1 MNLTPRLRKILLIL
15 LEKDTTMSVQ
25 ELAERVGVSKRTV
38 QRELEYLGNE
48 LDAYGISFES
58 RTGKGVWLSGDTEQ
72 KKKLQQELCR
82 SDDYDVSDR
91 EDRRKRLL
99 LEILKD
105 KGLKKLFYYADL
117 FQVSEA
123 TVSSDLESVEG
134 WLGEH
139 GLKVT
144 RKPGSGTMISGSE
157 GNYRKAIRVFIEENI
172 DTRTLREAYD
182 ISESEKPEEIS
193 YHSISWIFKEDVLK
207 KVRKCISG
215 MNNRKILSLTESSY
229 VGLVLHITIAINRIL
244 KNEIIE
250 TKEELLQRMEKDEDF
265 LLAEEI
271 VARLE
276 EEFAISIP
284 EIEKAYICLHIK
296 GAKHQGIEW
305 DGAKT
310 VEIERQ
316 ELLEMMNEMIDAYD
330 KEAAFVL
337 KQDNEFIQGLLAH
350 LQPTLIR
357 LIYDMKIANP
367 VLEEIKSSY
376 PDIFEKSKN
385 VARVLEKWVQRPVPE
400 EETGFLAV
408 HFGAAMVRMEG
419 KQENLRRVRVG
430 IVCASGIGISRL
442 MLSKLDKMFKDR
454 LWMET
459 YGKNDITPYIIS
471 KTDFFI
477 SSISLKNVDA
487 DILWVNPLLN
497 DEDIDKIGQKLYY
510 YERLPRK
517 EQEETLFST
526 ELEQINLLA
535 MQIKTIIRYLEVFK
549 VSNDVTFG
557 ELVEAIA
564 RKMSPY
570 GDRQA
575 VIQADIEEREKI
587 ASQVF
592 AEFGFAL
599 LHTRTKGVMRP
610 SFSVCLTKDG
620 KAFKDPY
627 FKGISVVLVMLLP
640 VDENIRINSDIL
652 GYISSSLIEDY
663 DFLLTITGGDKPKIE
678 EELSKQLRKYFNK
691 CISQMQ

>member
-1 MNLTPRLRKILLIL
+1 MNLTPRLRKVLLIL

-134 WLGEH
+134 WLEEH

-157 GNYRKAIRVFIEENI
+157 ENYRKAIRVFIEENI

-207 KVRKCISG
+207 KVTKCISG

-477 SSISLKNVDA
+477 SSISMKNVDA

-575 VIQADIEEREKI
+575 MIQADIEEREKI

>member
-1 MNLTPRLRKILLIL
+1 MNLTPRLRKVLLIL

-134 WLGEH
+134 WLEEH

-157 GNYRKAIRVFIEENI
+157 ENYRKAIRVFIEENI

-207 KVRKCISG
+207 KVTKCISG
-215 MNNRKILSLTESSY
+215 MNSRKILSLTESSY

-575 VIQADIEEREKI
+575 MIQADIEEREKI

>member
-134 WLGEH
+134 WLEEH

-157 GNYRKAIRVFIEENI
+157 ENYRKAIRVFIEENI

-207 KVRKCISG
+207 KVTKCISG
-215 MNNRKILSLTESSY
+215 MNSRKILSLTESSY

-575 VIQADIEEREKI
+575 MIQADIEEREKI

>member
-134 WLGEH
+134 WLEEH

-207 KVRKCISG
+207 KVTKCISG

>member
-1 MNLTPRLRKILLIL
+1 MNLTPRLRKVLLIL

-134 WLGEH
+134 WLEEH

-157 GNYRKAIRVFIEENI
+157 ENYRKAIRVFIEENI

-207 KVRKCISG
+207 KVTKCISG
-215 MNNRKILSLTESSY
+215 MNSRKILSLTESSY

-477 SSISLKNVDA
+477 SSISMKNVDA

-575 VIQADIEEREKI
+575 MIQADIEEREKI

-691 CISQMQ
+691 YISQMQ

>member
-58 RTGKGVWLSGDTEQ
+58 RTGKGVWLSGDIEQ

-134 WLGEH
+134 WLEEH

-157 GNYRKAIRVFIEENI
+157 ENYRKAIRVFIEENI

-207 KVRKCISG
+207 KVTKCISG

-575 VIQADIEEREKI
+575 MIQADIEEREKI

>member
-134 WLGEH
+134 WLEEH

-157 GNYRKAIRVFIEENI
+157 ENYRKAIRVFIEENI

-207 KVRKCISG
+207 KVTKCISG

-477 SSISLKNVDA
+477 SSISMKNVDA

-575 VIQADIEEREKI
+575 MIQADIEEREKI

-691 CISQMQ
+691 YISQMQ

>member
-1 MNLTPRLRKILLIL
+1 MNLTPRLRKILRIL

-72 KKKLQQELCR
+72 KKKLQQELCG

-105 KGLKKLFYYADL
+105 KGLKKLFYYANL

-144 RKPGSGTMISGSE
+144 RKPGSGIEISGSE
-157 GNYRKAIRVFIEENI
+157 ENYRRAIRVFIEENI

-182 ISESEKPEEIS
+182 ISESETQEEIS
-193 YHSISWIFKEDVLK
+193 YHSISWIFKEDILK
-207 KVRKCISG
+207 KVTKCISG

-250 TKEELLQRMEKDEDF
+250 TNEELLHRMEKDEDF

-276 EEFAISIP
+276 EEFSISIP

-330 KEAAFVL
+330 KEAAFAL

-350 LQPTLIR
+350 LQPTFIR
-357 LIYDMKIANP
+357 LLYDMKIANP

-385 VARVLEKWVQRPVPE
+385 VARVLEKWVQKPVPE

-487 DILWVNPLLN
+487 DVLWVNPLLN

-549 VSNDVTFG
+549 VSNDVSFG

-575 VIQADIEEREKI
+575 MIQADIEEREKI

-620 KAFKDPY
+620 KAFSDPY

-663 DFLLTITGGDKPKIE
+663 DFLLTITSGDKSKIE

>member
-207 KVRKCISG
+207 KVTKCISG

>member
-58 RTGKGVWLSGDTEQ
+58 RTGKGVWLSGDIEQ

-134 WLGEH
+134 WLEEH

-157 GNYRKAIRVFIEENI
+157 ENYRKAIRVFIEENI

-207 KVRKCISG
+207 KVTKCISG
-215 MNNRKILSLTESSY
+215 MNNRKILSLTENSY

-575 VIQADIEEREKI
+575 MIQADIEEREKI

-691 CISQMQ
+691 YISQMQ

>member
-134 WLGEH
+134 WLEEH

-157 GNYRKAIRVFIEENI
+157 ENYRKAIRVFIEENI

-182 ISESEKPEEIS
+182 ISETEKPEEIS

-207 KVRKCISG
+207 KVTKCISG

-316 ELLEMMNEMIDAYD
+316 KLLEMMNEMIDAYD

-477 SSISLKNVDA
+477 SSISMKNVDA

-575 VIQADIEEREKI
+575 MIQADIEEREKI

-678 EELSKQLRKYFNK
+678 EELSKQLRKYFDK
-691 CISQMQ
+691 YISQMQ

>member
-58 RTGKGVWLSGDTEQ
+58 RTGKGVWLSGDIEQ

-134 WLGEH
+134 WLEEH

-157 GNYRKAIRVFIEENI
+157 ENYRKAIRVFIEENI

-207 KVRKCISG
+207 KVTKCISG

-575 VIQADIEEREKI
+575 MIQADIEEREKI

-691 CISQMQ
+691 YISQMQ

>member
-134 WLGEH
+134 WLEEH

-157 GNYRKAIRVFIEENI
+157 ENYRKAIRVFIEENI

-207 KVRKCISG
+207 KVTKCISG
-215 MNNRKILSLTESSY
+215 MNSRKILSLTESSY

-575 VIQADIEEREKI
+575 MIQADIEEREKI

-691 CISQMQ
+691 YISQMQ

>member
-1 MNLTPRLRKILLIL
+1 MNLTPRLRKVLLIL

-134 WLGEH
+134 WLEEH

-157 GNYRKAIRVFIEENI
+157 ENYRKAIRVFIEENI

-207 KVRKCISG
+207 KVTKCISG
-215 MNNRKILSLTESSY
+215 MNSRKILSLTESSY

-575 VIQADIEEREKI
+575 MIQADIEEREKI

-691 CISQMQ
+691 YISQMQ

>member
-1 MNLTPRLRKILLIL
+1 MNLTPRLRKVLLIL

-134 WLGEH
+134 WLEEH

-157 GNYRKAIRVFIEENI
+157 ENYRKAIRVFIEENI

-207 KVRKCISG
+207 KVTKCISG

-575 VIQADIEEREKI
+575 MIQADIEEREKI

>member
-134 WLGEH
+134 WLEEH

-157 GNYRKAIRVFIEENI
+157 ENYRKAIRVFIEENI

-207 KVRKCISG
+207 KVTKCISG

-477 SSISLKNVDA
+477 SSISMKNVDA

-575 VIQADIEEREKI
+575 MIQADIEEREKI

>member
-134 WLGEH
+134 WLEEH

-157 GNYRKAIRVFIEENI
+157 ENYRKAIRVFIEENI

-207 KVRKCISG
+207 KVTKCISG

-575 VIQADIEEREKI
+575 MIQADIEEREKI

-640 VDENIRINSDIL
+640 VDENICINSDIL

>member
-134 WLGEH
+134 WLEEH

-157 GNYRKAIRVFIEENI
+157 ENYRKAIRVFIEENI

-207 KVRKCISG
+207 KVTKCISG

-575 VIQADIEEREKI
+575 MIQADIEEREKI

-640 VDENIRINSDIL
+640 VDENIRTNSDIL

>member
-134 WLGEH
+134 WLEEH

-157 GNYRKAIRVFIEENI
+157 ENYRKAIRVFIEENI

-207 KVRKCISG
+207 KVTKCISG

-316 ELLEMMNEMIDAYD
+316 KLLEMMNEMIDAYD

-477 SSISLKNVDA
+477 SSISMKNVDA

-575 VIQADIEEREKI
+575 MIQADIEEREKI

>member
-134 WLGEH
+134 WLEEH

-157 GNYRKAIRVFIEENI
+157 ENYRKAIRVFIEENI

-207 KVRKCISG
+207 KVTKCISG
-215 MNNRKILSLTESSY
+215 MNSRKILSLTESSY

-477 SSISLKNVDA
+477 SSISMKNVDA

-575 VIQADIEEREKI
+575 MIQADIEEREKI

-691 CISQMQ
+691 YISQMQ

>member
-58 RTGKGVWLSGDTEQ
+58 RTGKGVWLSGDIEQ

-134 WLGEH
+134 WLEEH

-157 GNYRKAIRVFIEENI
+157 ENYRKAIRVFIEENI

-207 KVRKCISG
+207 KVTKCISG
-215 MNNRKILSLTESSY
+215 MNNRKILSLTENSY

-477 SSISLKNVDA
+477 SSISMKNVDA

-575 VIQADIEEREKI
+575 MIQADIEEREKI

>member
-58 RTGKGVWLSGDTEQ
+58 RTGKGVWLSGDIEQ

-134 WLGEH
+134 WLEEH

-157 GNYRKAIRVFIEENI
+157 ENYRKAIRVFIEENI

-207 KVRKCISG
+207 KVTKCISG

-477 SSISLKNVDA
+477 SSISMKNVDA

-575 VIQADIEEREKI
+575 MIQADIEEREKI

>member
-1 MNLTPRLRKILLIL
+1 MNLTPRLRKVLLIL

-134 WLGEH
+134 WLEEH

-157 GNYRKAIRVFIEENI
+157 ENYRKAIRVFIEENI

-207 KVRKCISG
+207 KVTKCISG

-497 DEDIDKIGQKLYY
+497 DEEIDKIGQKLYY

-575 VIQADIEEREKI
+575 MIQADIEEREKI

>member
-207 KVRKCISG
+207 KVTKCISG

-575 VIQADIEEREKI
+575 MIQADIEEREKI

>member
-134 WLGEH
+134 WLEEH

-157 GNYRKAIRVFIEENI
+157 ENYRKAIRVFIEENI

-207 KVRKCISG
+207 KVTKCISG

-575 VIQADIEEREKI
+575 MIQADIEEREKI

>member
-58 RTGKGVWLSGDTEQ
+58 RTGKGVWLSGDIEQ

-134 WLGEH
+134 WLEEH

-157 GNYRKAIRVFIEENI
+157 ENYRKAIRVFIEENI

-207 KVRKCISG
+207 KVTKCISG

-477 SSISLKNVDA
+477 SSISMKNVDA

-575 VIQADIEEREKI
+575 MIQADIEEREKI

-691 CISQMQ
+691 YISQMQ